1 MIAMVR
7 LSGLV
12 VACSAAVAAA
22 APVPT
27 HLIPPTPPYYYP
39 TTAGTKLVYERA
51 GELETRLIDSVEDKD
66 GGKLVTVVTLKEDG
80 TKSPF
85 HKALVNAKGTFFLE
99 RAGRPYPAPFE
110 MLRLPFKADTTWTEV
125 EGVNGYGTRK
135 AIREERM
142 KEAAGEFDCVKII
155 SEAPGTTTSTHWY
168 ARGIGV
174 VKVDYGTYTLELK
187 SITLP
192 KR

>member
-1 MIAMVR
+1 MIATLR
-7 LSGLV
+7 V
-12 VACSAAVAAA
+12 VAVLLGCFAGIAAA

-27 HLIPPTPPYYYP
+27 HLIPPVPPAYYP
-39 TTAGTKLVYERA
+39 TTAGTKLVYSRD
-51 GELETRLIDSVEDKD
+51 GELETRLIESVEDKD
-66 GGKLVTVVTLKEDG
+66 GGKLVTVVTLTDDG
-80 TKSPF
+80 TKTPF

-99 RAGRPYPAPFE
+99 RTGRPYPAPFE
-110 MLRLPFKADTTWTEV
+110 MLRLPFKPDTSWTEV

-142 KEAAGEFDCVKII
+142 KVAAGEFDCVKII
-155 SEAPGTTTSTHWY
+155 SETPGSTPSTHWY